1 MANRKQRRAAAAQKR
16 KTAAPG
22 AIDSAP
28 DQTAN
33 QEVKIDTSS
42 DDVMHRLLDA
52 KIEIPVGLLRQKHIF
67 IATPCYGGQI
77 GEPYFRSMMRLT
89 MLCNKYDIPYT
100 ISTLANESLITR
112 GRNTLVSFFMEN
124 PKATHLFFIDAD
136 IEFNPE
142 DLLRMVAYDKPVIV
156 GAYPKKAVNWESIM
170 TAARTIP
177 EETSDTI
184 EGHSSNYVVNFEF
197 LTDENGNR
205 LPQVQIVDNLVKL
218 KDAGTGF
225 MCIKKEVIQK
235 MFDAMPELSYK
246 NDINVDN
253 KFEPFMYALFDAI
266 IDPESRRYLSEDYTF
281 CRRWQNMGG
290 EVYLDPR
297 TALNHVGHYT
307 FRGNI
312 RKLFT
317 GENRHGQKPGK

>member
-1 MANRKQRRAAAAQKR
+1 
-16 KTAAPG
+16 
-22 AIDSAP
+22 
-28 DQTAN
+28 
-33 QEVKIDTSS
+33 
-42 DDVMHRLLDA
+42 
-52 KIEIPVGLLRQKHIF
+52 
-67 IATPCYGGQI
+67 
-77 GEPYFRSMMRLT
+77 
-89 MLCNKYDIPYT
+89 
-100 ISTLANESLITR
+100 
-112 GRNTLVSFFMEN
+112 
-124 PKATHLFFIDAD
+124 
-136 IEFNPE
+136 
-142 DLLRMVAYDKPVIV
+142 
-156 GAYPKKAVNWESIM
+156 
-170 TAARTIP
+170 
-177 EETSDTI
+177 
-184 EGHSSNYVVNFEF
+184 VVNFEF